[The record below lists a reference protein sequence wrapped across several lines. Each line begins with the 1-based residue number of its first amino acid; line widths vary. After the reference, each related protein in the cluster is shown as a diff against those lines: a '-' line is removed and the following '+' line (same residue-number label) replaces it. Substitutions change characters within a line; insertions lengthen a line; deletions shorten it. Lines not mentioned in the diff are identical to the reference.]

1 MCGMTTPCVQCCPD
15 VPAACSDWSAGG
27 QASVNPKAET
37 VEELKGRRKALHLG
51 MCKLLREDLA
61 LKAEQRLA
69 DLQAGAHAASEIRD
83 RVVKEFDELTR
94 AHEGVDVDAF
104 NADERYKGLMTE
116 AIDGKAQALE
126 KMGVFL
132 ESAARAMPRSE
143 LDAIFSAPL
152 ADFASKAAVL
162 RLRTGIT
169 EFPWV
174 EVVEERRAD
183 IDLGEWDA
191 ASASVQA
198 RELIASALGGN
209 ANLRSVTVKSVKLA
223 LSEGWATA
231 RLEWADNAAVKALPV
246 TVAVVLRSCWGL
258 TSLDLRCDGRG

>member
-1 MCGMTTPCVQCCPD
+1 M
-15 VPAACSDWSAGG
+15 
-27 QASVNPKAET
+27 NPKAET
-37 VEELKGRRKALHLG
+37 VEELQGRRKALHLG

-69 DLQAGAHAASEIRD
+69 DPQAGAGEIQCSGEIRN
-83 RVVKEFDELTR
+83 RVAKEFDELTR
-94 AHEGVDVDAF
+94 AHELVEADAF
-104 NADERYKGLMTE
+104 NADDKYKALMTE

-126 KMGVFL
+126 KMGVYL

-223 LSEGWATA
+223 LGEGWATA
-231 RLEWADNAAVKALPV
+231 RLEWADNAAVKALPA

-258 TSLDLRCDGRG
+258 TSLDLRCDADRRLG